1 MGNEKKIG
9 EIGNR
14 LKRNN
19 GQRRKG
25 NDPRN
30 EKSYNHRYGAN
41 DTGGLGESGVLEI
54 LSIF

>member
-1 MGNEKKIG
+1 MRKGVG

-14 LKRNN
+14 LERNN
-19 GQRRKG
+19 DKRRRG

-30 EKSYNHRYGAN
+30 EKSYYHRYRTD
-41 DTGGLGESGVLEI
+41 DTGGLGEGGELEI